1 VSTHEFSQ
9 VDVFTTGPGK
19 GNPLA
24 VVGGAETLTDAQ
36 MQSFANWTN
45 LSETTFLLPPADPEA
60 DYRVRIFTP
69 SGELPFAGHP
79 TLGTAD
85 VWLRGGGVPR
95 TEGRIVQECAAGLV
109 EIKNDGGRL
118 AFAAPVLQRT
128 GELPEENVQKICAA
142 LGLERSDVLRHQWAH
157 NGPRWQ
163 ALQLAD
169 AQAVLD
175 VEPDYAALAPFGVGL
190 IGAYPPGGDVDFEVR
205 GLMGFEATP
214 AEDPVTGSLNAALGQ
229 WLIGAGLAPES
240 YVARQGT
247 RLGRDGRVYVSAS
260 GGEIW
265 VGGDVQAVIRGTVE
279 L

>member
-1 VSTHEFSQ
+1 MSTHEFSQ

-128 GELPEENVQKICAA
+128 GELPEENVQKICGA

-205 GLMGFEATP
+205 GLMGFEAMP

-260 GGEIW
+260 DGEIW

>member
-95 TEGRIVQECAAGLV
+95 AEGRIVQECAAGLV

-205 GLMGFEATP
+205 GLMGFEAMP

-260 GGEIW
+260 DGEIW

>member
-1 VSTHEFSQ
+1 MSTHEFSQ

-95 TEGRIVQECAAGLV
+95 AEGRIVQECAAGLV

-205 GLMGFEATP
+205 GLMGFEAMP

-260 GGEIW
+260 DGEIW

>member
-1 VSTHEFSQ
+1 MSTHEFSQ

-24 VVGGAETLTDAQ
+24 VVGGAETLTDVQ

-95 TEGRIVQECAAGLV
+95 ADGRIVQECAAGLV

-205 GLMGFEATP
+205 GLMGFEAMP

-260 GGEIW
+260 DGEIW

>member
-128 GELPEENVQKICAA
+128 GELPEENVQKICGA

-205 GLMGFEATP
+205 GLMGFEAMP

-260 GGEIW
+260 DGEIW

>member
-45 LSETTFLLPPADPEA
+45 LSETTFLLPPTDPEA

-109 EIKNDGGRL
+109 EIRNDGGRL

-157 NGPRWQ
+157 NGPQWQ

-205 GLMGFEATP
+205 GLMGFEAMP

-247 RLGRDGRVYVSAS
+247 RLGRDGRVYVSAA

>member
-1 VSTHEFSQ
+1 MSTHEFSQ

-205 GLMGFEATP
+205 GLMGFEAMP

-260 GGEIW
+260 DGEIW

>member
-1 VSTHEFSQ
+1 MSTHEFSQ

-157 NGPRWQ
+157 NGPQWQ

-205 GLMGFEATP
+205 GLMGFEAMP

-260 GGEIW
+260 DGEIW

>member
-1 VSTHEFSQ
+1 MSTHEFSQ

-24 VVGGAETLTDAQ
+24 VVGGAETLTDGQ

-109 EIKNDGGRL
+109 EIRNDGGRL
-118 AFAAPVLQRT
+118 AFAAPVLQQT

-190 IGAYPPGGDVDFEVR
+190 IGAYPPGRDIDFEVR
-205 GLMGFEATP
+205 GLMGFEAMP

-260 GGEIW
+260 DGKIW

>member
-1 VSTHEFSQ
+1 MSTHEFSQ

-109 EIKNDGGRL
+109 EIRNDGGRL

-142 LGLERSDVLRHQWAH
+142 LGLERSEVLRHQWAH

-163 ALQLAD
+163 ALQLVD

-190 IGAYPPGGDVDFEVR
+190 IGAYPPGGDIDFEVR
-205 GLMGFEATP
+205 GLMGFEAMP

>member
-142 LGLERSDVLRHQWAH
+142 LGLQRSDVLRHQWAH

-190 IGAYPPGGDVDFEVR
+190 IGAYPPGGDIDFEVR
-205 GLMGFEATP
+205 GLRGFEAMP

>member
-1 VSTHEFSQ
+1 MSTHEFSQ

-109 EIKNDGGRL
+109 EIRNDGGRL

-190 IGAYPPGGDVDFEVR
+190 IGAYPPGGDIDFEVR
-205 GLMGFEATP
+205 GLMGFEAMP